1 MSQHRSKIIIAA
13 VIVLALISLALYQSG
28 RLSFLS
34 AQSSPVSAT
43 SAAGS
48 LSVTFF
54 DVGQGDSSLIVTPQK
69 YQILVD
75 GGPDNTIAAKLGA
88 ALPFYDHDLDLV
100 ILSHPHADH
109 VAGLVE
115 ILKRY
120 RIKKIIMTGAF
131 HTAPDYLEFL
141 KLIKD
146 KNIPVQVI
154 DKPQDFSPEAGI
166 DLSFLWPRESL
177 AEKKLDNLNNSSI
190 VFKMIYAST
199 SYLFMGDLE
208 EEEQLASATP
218 AVLKSDVLKVGH
230 HGSINANSAPFLKL
244 VSPQYAIIS
253 VGAANSYGLPGYR
266 TIHEL
271 TQLGTRIF
279 RTDQDGDIKCLSDG
293 NKVSC
298 TK

>member
-1 MSQHRSKIIIAA
+1 MSRYRSIIIITAI
-13 VIVLALISLALYQSG
+13 IVLALVTLALYQSG
-28 RLSFLS
+28 RMSFLVTKNS
-34 AQSSPVSAT
+34 LAT
-43 SAAGS
+43 STAGL

-54 DVGQGDSSLIVTPQK
+54 DVGQGDSALIVTPRQ

-75 GGPDNTIAAKLGA
+75 GGPDNAIAAKLGA
-88 ALPFYDHDLDLV
+88 ALPFYDRDLDLV

-115 ILKRY
+115 IIKRY
-120 RIKKIIMTGAF
+120 RIKKIIMTGAA

-141 KLIKD
+141 KLVKA

-154 DKPQDFSPEAGI
+154 DKPQDFSPEVGI

-177 AEKKLDNLNNSSI
+177 AEKTMDNLNNSSI
-190 VFKMIYAST
+190 VFKLTYAST

-218 AVLKSDVLKVGH
+218 AAILKSDALKVGH
-230 HGSINANSAPFLKL
+230 HGSTNANSAPFLQL
-244 VSPQYAIIS
+244 VSPRYAIIS
-253 VGAANSYGLPGYR
+253 VGADNSYGLPNYR

-271 TQLGTRIF
+271 TALGARIF
-279 RTDQDGDIKCLSDG
+279 RTDQNGDVKCPSDG
-293 NKVSC
+293 REVNCSGR
-298 TK
+298 

>member
-1 MSQHRSKIIIAA
+1 MSRHRSKIIIAA
-13 VIVLALISLALYQSG
+13 IIALALISVAFYQSD
-28 RLSFLS
+28 RLSFLVAKNS
-34 AQSSPVSAT
+34 LASST
-43 SAAGS
+43 AGL

-54 DVGQGDSSLIVTPQK
+54 DVGQGDSALIVTPRQ

-88 ALPFYDHDLDLV
+88 ALPYYDHDLDLV

-120 RIKKIIMTGAF
+120 RVKKIIMTGAL
-131 HTAPDYLEFL
+131 HTAPDYLDFL

-146 KNIPVQVI
+146 KNIPVQI
-154 DKPQDFSPEAGI
+154 IGQPQDFSPEAGI
-166 DLSFLWPRESL
+166 DLSFLWPREPL
-177 AEKKLDNLNNSSI
+177 FEKKMDNLNNSSI

-218 AVLKSDVLKVGH
+218 AAMLKSDVLKVGH
-230 HGSINANSAPFLKL
+230 HGSTNANSAPFLQS
-244 VSPQYAIIS
+244 VRPQYAIIS
-253 VGAANSYGLPGYR
+253 VGADNSYGLPDYR
-266 TIHEL
+266 TIHTL
-271 TQLGTRIF
+271 QKLGAQVY
-279 RTDQDGDIKCLSDG
+279 RTDQNGDVNCISDG
-293 NKVSC
+293 RKVSC
-298 TK
+298 K